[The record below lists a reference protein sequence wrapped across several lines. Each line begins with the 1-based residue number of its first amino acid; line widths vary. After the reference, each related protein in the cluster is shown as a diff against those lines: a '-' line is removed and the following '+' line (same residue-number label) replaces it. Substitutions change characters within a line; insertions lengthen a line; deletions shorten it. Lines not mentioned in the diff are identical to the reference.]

1 VPDNHP
7 KIATSDSPTTTTT
20 AAPSTGTTTRPK
32 PQKTETTAETHR
44 GHLWIWIVVILVF
57 AIGGLIYYRK
67 QQAAAQ
73 AAKAKAALANRSV
86 PITTGTVNKGPIGIY
101 INALGTVTPVYTAT
115 ITSRVDGQIV
125 SVNYREGQMVR
136 KGDVLIEI
144 DPRPYQAALLQAQGT
159 LAHDEALLGEARI
172 DMDRY
177 QLAFNRNAIAKQQLD
192 DQIQTVKQYEGSVK
206 NDQGTVAS
214 AATNVDYATIKA
226 PIDGRVGLR
235 LLDPGNIVTSGSTTP
250 LVVITQLQPITVIF
264 SVAEDYLP
272 QIQKQMHVGNKMS
285 VDALDRAQQHE
296 LAKGS
301 LLTLDNQ
308 VDTTTGTVKLKAIF
322 PNQDLT
328 LFPSQFVNARLLV
341 DTQRN
346 AALVPTA
353 AIQRNAQGTFV
364 YVIKSDETAAM
375 QTVTVGTTDGSVAA
389 VQGVQPGDVIATSGF
404 DKLQDG
410 VKVKISNGA
419 GGSNPSADNGSKNGG
434 NPGSSSKASGS
445 GTTGS
450 GSSNGSGGNRP

>member
-1 VPDNHP
+1 
-7 KIATSDSPTTTTT
+7 
-20 AAPSTGTTTRPK
+20 
-32 PQKTETTAETHR
+32 
-44 GHLWIWIVVILVF
+44 
-57 AIGGLIYYRK
+57 
-67 QQAAAQ
+67 
-73 AAKAKAALANRSV
+73 
-86 PITTGTVNKGPIGIY
+86 
-101 INALGTVTPVYTAT
+101 
-115 ITSRVDGQIV
+115 
-125 SVNYREGQMVR
+125 
-136 KGDVLIEI
+136 
-144 DPRPYQAALLQAQGT
+144 
-159 LAHDEALLGEARI
+159 
-172 DMDRY
+172 
-177 QLAFNRNAIAKQQLD
+177 
-192 DQIQTVKQYEGSVK
+192 
-206 NDQGTVAS
+206 
-214 AATNVDYATIKA
+214 
-226 PIDGRVGLR
+226 
-235 LLDPGNIVTSGSTTP
+235 
-250 LVVITQLQPITVIF
+250 
-264 SVAEDYLP
+264 
-272 QIQKQMHVGNKMS
+272 MHVGNKMS